1 MLIRFLHLSLIQ
13 RHDVEEMSIP
23 CCFKVVCLQEM
34 VYIEFISPSFS
45 LVLGP
50 NYNAMCFYK
59 PECLC
64 SLACPCTP
72 KFKKMHIIIYL
83 LSFQVQITTLC
94 VSISLSASVALAC
107 LFTPK
112 MYIIIFQPEKNV
124 RKLTMMINS
133 SLNRKTGD
141 ISLFNFHFFFRLV
154 MCCNLI

>member
-23 CCFKVVCLQEM
+23 CCFKVVCLREM

-64 SLACPCTP
+64 SLACPLTP
-72 KFKKMHIIIYL
+72 KFKKNVYNH
-83 LSFQVQITTLC
+83 
-94 VSISLSASVALAC
+94 
-107 LFTPK
+107 LFTLVSGPNYNAMCFYK
-112 MYIIIFQPEKNV
+112 PECFCSPCLPIYTKNV
-124 RKLTMMINS
+124 YNHLPTREKRPKAHYDDQL
-133 SLNRKTGD
+133 
-141 ISLFNFHFFFRLV
+141 IS
-154 MCCNLI
+154 